1 MFYSTDQF
9 LDLIKEK
16 ALKNSG
22 GSHNWSGLYIN
33 NSNNKKMVFCGV
45 ILRFY
50 LLTYLVGLDDG
61 TVFAAEN
68 PIVTTSFEAS

>member
-22 GSHNWSGLYIN
+22 GSHNWSGR
-33 NSNNKKMVFCGV
+33 NSVENVTHFFRMRNIMLKG
-45 ILRFY
+45 
-50 LLTYLVGLDDG
+50 TTDD
-61 TVFAAEN
+61 
-68 PIVTTSFEAS
+68 

>member
-22 GSHNWSGLYIN
+22 GSHNWSGR
-33 NSNNKKMVFCGV
+33 NSV
-45 ILRFY
+45 
-50 LLTYLVGLDDG
+50 
-61 TVFAAEN
+61 
-68 PIVTTSFEAS
+68 